1 MITFLS
7 IILILIIFGTEREY
21 RVHVKSVN
29 DYDKMMAKNNKA
41 NNLKRS
47 IVSTLEMIAYKEWAI
62 DSLNL
67 VEKKYDSMDSILIR
81 SLQVIEF
88 EFGYSDMLNK
98 INHEKTIQLS
108 SDKIEGYDNL
118 TIDEKKMLILF
129 EIDVSVRAARST
141 MNCQAT
147 RPDLAPRSTD
157 HASASRRMS
166 TLLVSISKKDT

>member
-1 MITFLS
+1 MKISSTQLLS
-7 IILILIIFGTEREY
+7 FFAAIGILILFIFGTEREY
-21 RVHVKSVN
+21 RVPVKSVN

-81 SLQVIEF
+81 RLQDIEF

-108 SDKIEGYDNL
+108 SDKIEVYDNL

-129 EIDVSVRAARST
+129 EIDSLKSVLGYHRRSLDT
-141 MNCQAT
+141 LRSLSRHKFYLKQ
-147 RPDLAPRSTD
+147 PRY
-157 HASASRRMS
+157 
-166 TLLVSISKKDT
+166 SKD

>member
-1 MITFLS
+1 
-7 IILILIIFGTEREY
+7 
-21 RVHVKSVN
+21 
-29 DYDKMMAKNNKA
+29 MMAKNNKA

-47 IVSTLEMIAYKEWAI
+47 IISTLEMIAYKEWAI

-67 VEKKYDSMDSILIR
+67 VEKKYDSMDSTLIR
-81 SLQVIEF
+81 RLQDIEF

-129 EIDVSVRAARST
+129 EIESSF
-141 MNCQAT
+141 NF
-147 RPDLAPRSTD
+147 
-157 HASASRRMS
+157 
-166 TLLVSISKKDT
+166 